1 MTITITLRDE
11 VENLLREKAEQR
23 GVTLDSLAAE
33 IIDRVLSEDN
43 LEAAI
48 AKIRLSLQDYES
60 GNFRDF
66 EDFAQAQAEKYG
78 LVLD

>member
-48 AKIRLSLQDYES
+48 AKIRLSLQDYEA

-66 EDFAQAQAEKYG
+66 EDFAQAQVEKYG